1 MKIPNY
7 SAIFLSLFC
16 FLLATTVASAAT
28 VEVTWTDYDKYRDI
42 DPGEGHRKHF
52 RENTFENFEK
62 HFNKLAAKLP
72 EGQVLKIEVT
82 DIDLAGDTHDAG
94 ISRLRII
101 RDIYFPR
108 MNFSYQLIDANGSVM
123 LTNEVVL
130 KDMSFMM
137 GASLRYRQDSLGYE
151 KKMLDDWFF
160 DTFKEQLVKNK
171 E

>member
-1 MKIPNY
+1 
-7 SAIFLSLFC
+7 LSLFG
-16 FLLATTVASAAT
+16 FILGTTVASAAT

-52 RENTFENFEK
+52 RENTFQSFEK
-62 HFNKLAAKLP
+62 HFSKLATKLP

-123 LTNEVVL
+123 LTDDVIL

-137 GASLRYRQDSLGYE
+137 GASLRYRQESLGYE